1 MPMFELEANGKRF
14 QVEAPTVEQAV
25 AVVRGGPAPP
35 KIGPGGVVVDPNAIK
50 ERGQLL
56 PFGITESGDR
66 VLALPEFLAVP
77 FKAIT
82 DIMEG
87 TRGPKDITPTELL
100 AVGALFGGVSPAT
113 GTGKFL
119 PGASAG
125 PKPGNAVT
133 AAGERIGVDVPRGI
147 ASNTSTAR
155 QAGKIVQAVP
165 GGGQPMRRAAE
176 TATKQLGEA
185 ATRVEKALGA
195 GSPVTAG
202 QAVEKG
208 VTAFAG
214 KGGVLAERAAARFD
228 RVDALV
234 NPTMTHAL
242 AETAKAAAT
251 IGARRKEAA
260 IGAPSKAASLI
271 EQAVKRPGGLNYQGL
286 KTLRTYVGELLDNPS
301 LLPADIS
308 GAELKQIYAALTK
321 DLKGAVKAGG
331 GDKALAAWETANKA
345 FQKSMAIRENL
356 ARVLKAP
363 SDEAIFGR
371 IEGMAGSTARADIKS
386 LAQVRAAVGK
396 EGWDEVGSALISRIG
411 RDAEGNFSPEKF
423 LTGWGKISAAG
434 KKILFETTGNKQHAK
449 ALDDIATVSS
459 RFKQLRQ
466 FANPSGTGQTIIGAG
481 LGASGV
487 SAMFGSITAPLT
499 AAVTILGARILSN
512 ILAKPQ
518 TAAPFATWA
527 RAYAAFGGKPS
538 NMTAQALRISA
549 RGLAA
554 AIANDAGG
562 SAEERDRLAKE
573 FASIKTGG

>member
-1 MPMFELEANGKRF
+1 MFELEANGKRF
-14 QVEAPTVEQAV
+14 QVEAPTIEHAV
-25 AVVRGGPAPP
+25 AAVRGGPAPP
-35 KIGPGGVVVDPNAIK
+35 KVGAGGVVVDPDAIK

-56 PFGITESGDR
+56 PFGITESGER
-66 VLALPEFLAVP
+66 VLALPEFLAGP
-77 FKAIT
+77 FKTIG
-82 DIMEG
+82 DILDGKNPRDVAPSEV
-87 TRGPKDITPTELL
+87 L
-100 AVGALFGGVSPAT
+100 ALGALFAGVSPAS

-119 PGASAG
+119 PGASTG

-133 AAGERIGVDVPRGI
+133 AAGERIGVAVPRGV
-147 ASNTSTAR
+147 ASGTSTVR

-185 ATRVEKALGA
+185 ATRVEEALGA
-195 GSPVTAG
+195 GSPVRAG
-202 QAVEKG
+202 QAVESG

-214 KGGVLAERAAARFD
+214 KGGVLAERASARFN

-271 EQAVKRPGGLNYQGL
+271 EQAVTRKGGLTYQGL

-321 DLKGAVKAGG
+321 DLKGAVKAAG

-345 FQKSMAIRENL
+345 FQKTMAIRENL

-363 SDEAIFGR
+363 SEEAIFGR
-371 IEGMAGSTARADIKS
+371 IEGMAGSTARADIKT

-411 RDAEGNFSPEKF
+411 RDPEGNFSPERF
-423 LTGWGKISAAG
+423 LTGWGKISTEG
-434 KKILFETTGNKQHAK
+434 KRILFETTGNKQHAK

-481 LGASGV
+481 LGAGGV

-499 AAVTILGARILSN
+499 AAGTILGARILSN
-512 ILAKPQ
+512 VLAKPQ
-518 TAAPFATWA
+518 TAAPFAIWA
-527 RAYAAFGGKPS
+527 KAYAAFAQKPQR
-538 NMTAQALRISA
+538 MTVDALHAASRA
-549 RGLAA
+549 LAA
-554 AIANDAGG
+554 ALAAGDQ
-562 SAEERDRLAKE
+562 AKQDQLAKE
-573 FASIKTGG
+573 FATIRQGG